1 MPQLFTECLL
11 RAQEAP
17 VGEDRLTGL
26 AQGRS
31 AFSGQEVVESRGHLA
46 CPPQAFEN
54 RAAKGGV
61 TAGPPPLA
69 PAAGLAL
76 VSQWPDFTCPFLSPT
91 PAGWLSDFRSEMFAP
106 VRYGRKTQTVFLLGV
121 S

>member
-26 AQGRS
+26 TQGRS

-46 CPPQAFEN
+46 RPPQAFEH
-54 RAAKGGV
+54 RAAKGGGESGA
-61 TAGPPPLA
+61 TSPCPSSRPGP
-69 PAAGLAL
+69 G
-76 VSQWPDFTCPFLSPT
+76 
-91 PAGWLSDFRSEMFAP
+91 
-106 VRYGRKTQTVFLLGV
+106 VRVA
-121 S
+121 

>member
-61 TAGPPPLA
+61 RAGPPPLPQQQA
-69 PAAGLAL
+69 WPWCPGGLTSLVLSFRLLPQGGRLTSAL
-76 VSQWPDFTCPFLSPT
+76 KCLL
-91 PAGWLSDFRSEMFAP
+91 LSDMGGKHKLCFF
-106 VRYGRKTQTVFLLGV
+106 
-121 S
+121 